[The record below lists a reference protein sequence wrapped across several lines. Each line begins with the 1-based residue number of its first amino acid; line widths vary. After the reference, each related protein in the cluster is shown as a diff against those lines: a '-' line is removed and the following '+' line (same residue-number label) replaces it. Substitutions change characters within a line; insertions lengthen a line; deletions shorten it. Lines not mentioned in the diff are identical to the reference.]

1 MPKEKFYDD
10 LGSIEVR
17 WAKESELVC
26 VVTTEELEVNTVDF
40 DGNVSAPETRIVY
53 ATWQLTDGESIRK
66 FIQSLQ
72 KAKRGAFPIRLPD
85 EK

>member
-17 WAKESELVC
+17 WAKDGELVS
-26 VVTTEELEVNTVDF
+26 VVTTEELEVHTIDS
-40 DGNVSAPETRIVY
+40 DGNISAPETRMVY
-53 ATWQLTDGESIRK
+53 ATWQFTDGESIRK

-72 KAKRGAFPIRLPD
+72 KAKRSAFPIRLPD

>member
-17 WAKESELVC
+17 WANGGELVS
-26 VVTTEELEVNTVDF
+26 VVTTEELEVHTVDF
-40 DGNVSAPETRIVY
+40 DGNVSSPETRIVY
-53 ATWQLTDGESIRK
+53 ATWQFTDGESIRK

-72 KAKRGAFPIRLPD
+72 KAKRSAFPIRILD